1 MDQKKQNYIIIFSL
15 WLLVFAASSQIMI
28 IAPILPRIGEQLMI
42 NEQLLGTLITAYA
55 LMTGFL
61 AIFTGPISDKIG
73 RRRILLYGTAGMAIA
88 LALHGLAES
97 YITLLLARAAAGGAG
112 GILSGSAVSYVGDY
126 FPYERRGW
134 ANGWIMSGI
143 AMGQIVGIPL
153 GILLA
158 EHFGFQAPFLSFA
171 LLMAGAFILIYVY
184 VPQPDVERDTAK
196 ITIFNLFDKYKVM
209 LTKKPIKA
217 AALSYFLMFLSVSV
231 YITFL
236 PTWLEQHFGVTGNAI
251 SGLFLVGGIANVITG
266 PNIGKLSDRI
276 GRKRIIL
283 ISCYG
288 FAALMLATTYALVDF
303 WLAYP
308 LFFILMMLVAMRIS
322 PFQALLTELV
332 SARNRG
338 ALMSLLV
345 AIGQVGFGLGG
356 AIAGPA
362 FTEGGF
368 VVNTIIG
375 AVMIIAMALLVWRF
389 IPEPELR
396 TVVPNPRA

>member
-1 MDQKKQNYIIIFSL
+1 
-15 WLLVFAASSQIMI
+15 
-28 IAPILPRIGEQLMI
+28 
-42 NEQLLGTLITAYA
+42 
-55 LMTGFL
+55 
-61 AIFTGPISDKIG
+61 
-73 RRRILLYGTAGMAIA
+73 
-88 LALHGLAES
+88 
-97 YITLLLARAAAGGAG
+97 
-112 GILSGSAVSYVGDY
+112 
-126 FPYERRGW
+126 
-134 ANGWIMSGI
+134 MSGI

-158 EHFGFQAPFLSFA
+158 EHFGFQAPFLSFS
-171 LLMAGAFILIYVY
+171 LLMGGAFFLIFFF
-184 VPQPDVERDTAK
+184 VPQPNVERDTAK

-209 LTKKPIKA
+209 LKRSTIRA

-276 GRKRIIL
+276 GRKQIIL

-288 FAALMLATTYALVDF
+288 FAALMLATTYVLVDF

-332 SARNRG
+332 TGRNRG

-345 AIGQVGFGLGG
+345 AIGQVGFGIGG

-362 FTEGGF
+362 FTKGGF
-368 VVNTIIG
+368 VINTVIG
-375 AVMIIAMALLVWRF
+375 AVMILAMALLVWKY
-389 IPEPELR
+389 IPEPKMKSA
-396 TVVPNPRA
+396 VIK

>member
-1 MDQKKQNYIIIFSL
+1 MDQKKQNYIVIFSL

-61 AIFTGPISDKIG
+61 AIFTGPISDKVG
-73 RRRILLYGTAGMAIA
+73 RRRILLYGTAGMAVA

-158 EHFGFQAPFLSFA
+158 EHFGFQAPFLSFS
-171 LLMAGAFILIYVY
+171 LLMGGAFFLIFFF
-184 VPQPDVERDTAK
+184 VPQPNVERDTAK

-209 LTKKPIKA
+209 LKRSTIRA

-276 GRKRIIL
+276 GRKQIIL

-288 FAALMLATTYALVDF
+288 FAALMLATTYVLVDF

-332 SARNRG
+332 TGRNRG

-345 AIGQVGFGLGG
+345 AIGQVGFGIGG

-362 FTEGGF
+362 FTKGGF
-368 VVNTIIG
+368 VVNTVIG
-375 AVMIIAMALLVWRF
+375 AVMIIAMALLVWKY
-389 IPEPELR
+389 IPEPKMKSA
-396 TVVPNPRA
+396 VIK